1 MLVFCLGHEKI
12 ILSYN
17 AAQSEGQYGN
27 YRGRGERR
35 KVANLM
41 NVHEILILT
50 LYITPKR
57 VIGLLMTVTMIFARI
72 ITAQVGGGGLVV
84 QGSAHL
90 SAPAGQFVSPFSLLW
105 MGLKSKSFDC

>member
-57 VIGLLMTVTMIFARI
+57 VIGLLMTVTMIFVRI
-72 ITAQVGGGGLVV
+72 ITTQVGGGGLVV

-90 SAPAGQFVSPFSLLW
+90 SAPAGQFVNPFSLLW
-105 MGLKSKSFDC
+105 SQPLHWL